1 MSDFSSFFP
10 AAGGS
15 GGGGLV
21 NTFAAISTMA
31 GAAGTNPGFN
41 STTKIYTDENSGK
54 WLQTGT
60 TIDLDD
66 TVAAE
71 YPYANSKFFAFNSQ
85 AANAVSGT
93 QDINGWTTS
102 FLYDFQSMTDFK
114 FIARKYRSYNN
125 QIGYYSYNYSG
136 SGTILHHPP
145 SNSASTATPLPYSY
159 CAGNSTAQNAIGLT
173 ASGSNML
180 IQFYNLLQSN
190 ATAQSTLTTYTNGNL
205 NDQNKV
211 RHVYF
216 DGQAANSNI
225 HVVYVLANAIKLD
238 IYASSGGTYSLSSTK
253 TLALTSASFT
263 VPYTGDL
270 AASLW
275 VVEHNTSTGGF
286 AVYWGSKVVVYS
298 NESTI
303 TAIHEVGNGNVRS
316 RVPEYTNSNVS
327 VAKQTS
333 GTGTVN
339 QYKSIIGEAN
349 VVAQSVLTNSADSL
363 TIFKKLK

>member
-31 GAAGTNPGFN
+31 GTAGTNPGFN

-60 TIDLDD
+60 TLDLDAA
-66 TVAAE
+66 VAAE

-85 AANAVSGT
+85 NANAVSGT
-93 QDINGWTTS
+93 NDINCWTTS
-102 FLYDFQSMTDFK
+102 FLYDFQSITDFK
-114 FIARKYRSYNN
+114 FIAKKYRSYNGK
-125 QIGYYSYNYSG
+125 QGFYSYNYSG
-136 SGTILHHPP
+136 AGTILHHPP
-145 SNSASTATPLPYSY
+145 SNSADTATPIPYSY
-159 CAGNSTAQNAIGLT
+159 CAGNSTAQNGITLT

-180 IQFYNLLQSN
+180 IQFFNMLQSN
-190 ATAQSTLTTYTNGNL
+190 ATAQSTFSTYTNGNL
-205 NDQNKV
+205 NNQNKV

-216 DGQAANSNI
+216 DGQAANSNF

-275 VVEHNTSTGGF
+275 VVEHNASTGGF

-303 TAIHEVGNGNVRS
+303 TAIHEVGGGNIRS
-316 RVPEYTNSNVS
+316 RVAAYTNSTVS
-327 VAKQTS
+327 VARQTC
-333 GTGTVN
+333 GVGTVN
-339 QYKSIIGEAN
+339 QYKSVIGEGN